1 MQAFH
6 VTGMTCAACVAH
18 VEKAVRSVEGVAAVT
33 VNLLTN
39 SMNVDYTAPA
49 TADRICA
56 AVSAAGYGATPAD
69 PPAAKAPDVT
79 DTETPRMLRRLIA
92 GVIVLLPLM
101 YLSMGHMMWGWP
113 IPAFLHH
120 PAANGLMQL
129 LLAAIVMV
137 INQKF
142 FIGGFKGAIHGAPN
156 MDTLVA
162 LGSGAAFV
170 YSVAQ
175 LFALTVDPAADMH
188 FYFESAA
195 MILVLITVGKTLESY
210 SKGRTT
216 DAIRGLMELSPPTAT
231 IMRDGKELTVPVDE
245 LRVGDNFLVRPGD
258 RIPVDGTVIG
268 GESAVDESS
277 LTGESLPVDK
287 AVGDAVSAGTLV
299 QNGTLTC
306 TATHVGADT
315 TLRQI
320 IRTVEEAAATKAPI
334 ARVADKV
341 AGVFV
346 PVVLSIALVT
356 FVIWM
361 LTDGDVGFALARA
374 ISVLVI
380 SCPCALGLATPVAIM
395 VGSGKSA
402 RHGILFKTATALEV
416 TGKLGVVALD
426 KTGTVTEGKPC
437 VTDILPA
444 ANVREDDLL
453 AIAASLEA
461 GSEHPLAHAIRQAA
475 AARALP
481 LQEVESFSALPGNGV
496 TATVDGHRLL
506 GGSVA
511 FLRQQGIDVPETDSL
526 AAAGKTPVGFALDGR
541 ALGLIAIADTVK
553 QDSAAAIAELQQLGV
568 EVVLLTGDNRR
579 TAEAIAKTVGIT
591 DVIAE
596 VKPGDKD
603 AVIRRLQT
611 KHTAPVAMV
620 GDGIN
625 DAPALTRAD
634 IGMAIGAGSDIA
646 LDAADVVLMKSSLR
660 DVAAAIRLSRRCLRN
675 IHQNL
680 FWAFFYNTIA
690 IPVAAGA
697 FITAFGWTLS
707 PMLGAA
713 AMSLSSVC
721 VVTNALRLNFGDP
734 YNAKH
739 DKPRRVRQS
748 PTKGGTTAMTKTMHI
763 EGMMC
768 PHCQRHATEALNA
781 LPGVTATVDLAS
793 GTATVTGEQLDD
805 AVLTKAIVDAGY
817 TVTSIE

>member
-1 MQAFH
+1 MQTFH

-69 PPAAKAPDVT
+69 TPVAKAPDVT

-101 YLSMGHMMWGWP
+101 YLSMGRMMWGWP

-120 PAANGLMQL
+120 PVANGLMQL
-129 LLAAIVMV
+129 LLTAIVMV

-175 LFALTVDPAADMH
+175 LFALTADPAANVH

-245 LRVGDNFLVRPGD
+245 LQVGDNFLVRPGD

-346 PVVLSIALVT
+346 PVVLGIALVT

-361 LTDGDVGFALARA
+361 LTGSDVGFALARA

-416 TGKLGVVALD
+416 TDKLGVVALD
-426 KTGTVTEGKPC
+426 KTGTVTEGKPR

-461 GSEHPLAHAIRQAA
+461 GSEHPLAHAIRQEA

-526 AAAGKTPVGFALDGR
+526 AAEGKTPVGFALDGR

-611 KHTAPVAMV
+611 EHTAPVAMV

-748 PTKGGTTAMTKTMHI
+748 PAKGGTTAMTKTMHI